1 METKTY
7 QQTKEIVESE
17 GMWMQVYENLHLN
30 GIPYKDVHYYRYNRP
45 WYSSGFTMGE
55 VIVIRCNGKDI
66 DRINNTQEYAKCC
79 KWRANHGLII
89 INFTQKG
96 LRDYIKSAKR
106 GDGFERAKLLEK
118 YLDKGESKISKH
130 KKL

>member
-17 GMWMQVYENLHLN
+17 CKWMQVYENLHLN

-45 WYSSGFTMGE
+45 AYSSGFSMGE
-55 VIVIRCNGKDI
+55 VIVIRCNGNGI
-66 DRINNTQEYAKCC
+66 DSIDNTQEYAKSC
-79 KWRANHGLII
+79 KWRANHGLVI

-96 LRDYIKSAKR
+96 LHDYIKAAKR
-106 GDGFERAKLLEK
+106 GDGFECHDFA
-118 YLDKGESKISKH
+118 
-130 KKL
+130 